1 MLLSSLSVVP
11 RWPRLV
17 TMTTTGD
24 DRTTCFTAVIAFL
37 AELFYNCRRVDVEN
51 NDDNDEEDHFNR

>member
-1 MLLSSLSVVP
+1 
-11 RWPRLV
+11 
-17 TMTTTGD
+17 MTTTGD